1 MSYFIKNPLQT
12 VKNNIM
18 KLSIHLG
25 NPKQF
30 ETFQNTHLERA
41 LPLLSRRKTAQFQY
55 CDEECKVNLTLSTS
69 ISVGKKVQYRLT
81 ALVFL
86 CNFIIGAQKR
96 FYRLKRIVFV
106 NKRWKHPSQN
116 LICFERDGIISLR
129 WKYNRNYDDVS
140 TCQKRPLFCCWKT
153 VRLRQEKRGFHRQIM
168 NDFLK

>member
-69 ISVGKKVQYRLT
+69 VSVGKKSNIVWRL
-81 ALVFL
+81 LYF
-86 CNFIIGAQKR
+86 
-96 FYRLKRIVFV
+96 FV
-106 NKRWKHPSQN
+106 
-116 LICFERDGIISLR
+116 ISL
-129 WKYNRNYDDVS
+129 
-140 TCQKRPLFCCWKT
+140 
-153 VRLRQEKRGFHRQIM
+153 
-168 NDFLK
+168 